1 MLFLIHIESY
11 FIIIVQL
18 EVEFIYVYWLNLQT
32 LVMDSC
38 VITCR
43 LKLAWYKRDLTQHTF
58 QLKNDPKPAW
68 TRIRKRER
76 ILKIKPCLIRAQR
89 NPRNYTLAKKL
100 HNKAKQPLKRE
111 KEGSIKKD
119 EEKGNKR
126 KNWRLE
132 LVERRGLSSPR
143 G

>member
-1 MLFLIHIESY
+1 M
-11 FIIIVQL
+11 
-18 EVEFIYVYWLNLQT
+18 
-32 LVMDSC
+32 
-38 VITCR
+38 
-43 LKLAWYKRDLTQHTF
+43 
-58 QLKNDPKPAW
+58 
-68 TRIRKRER
+68 
-76 ILKIKPCLIRAQR
+76 LKIKPCLIRAQR
-89 NPRNYTLAKKL
+89 NLRNYTLAEKL

-126 KNWRLE
+126 KNWWLE